1 MKSFYKACVRCFF
14 WEFALAMFIPSAASY
29 ADDAATSPF
38 TFAVSDIQ
46 KICEKSSSV
55 CEIWID
61 GVIEGIEFLKIAS
74 APDNKEVSQSL
85 AIFCFGDFSADM
97 KQIRTDF
104 LESLSREKGQSLETR
119 PALPSLIDVLEKYRC
134 AKK

>member
-1 MKSFYKACVRCFF
+1 MKNFYKACVRCFL
-14 WEFALAMFIPSAASY
+14 WGFALVMFIPSATSY

-46 KICEKSSSV
+46 KICEKSSAV

-74 APDNKEVSQSL
+74 APDNKEGPQSL
-85 AIFCFGDFSADM
+85 AIFCFDDFSADM
-97 KQIRTDF
+97 KQIRTDL
-104 LESLSREKGQSLETR
+104 LESLSHEEGQSLETQ
-119 PALPSLIDVLEKYRC
+119 PALPNLIDVLEKYRC